1 MLHRRDYINQCE
13 STNMS
18 QLSILRILPLIVLIT
33 PLTANAVT
41 TAAPILPMS
50 LGKQYNGSLIPSA
63 SNPQGEICYGLS
75 VEPETRITLK
85 VKTSGKG
92 IVKFAL
98 YDRSKGL
105 RFFHND
111 VSNKS
116 ADNDSRFSF
125 PTIGDVSQ
133 LCLTTSNL
141 ARGQQYNF
149 IATAKSGRKTK
160 SRLALR
166 QIDPNTAKTASSQLK
181 QLSDTP
187 SSLVQ
192 LPTPP
197 PTATPPATP
206 AAPVA
211 SPPPP
216 PVGEPYCYVGT
227 WQVADLNPYWLPLVQ
242 SFTQA
247 KVTDPQMLGYGK
259 ITINKDGYI
268 FFEAFDLEQRYTLKS
283 KETGAKIDRIGMGLS
298 GNASARFQVNPDSTL
313 TFNNQNY
320 QRLTTKVNLGSN
332 LKLSGDRLFTLF
344 GDRDLPPAKSQYK
357 CVDRDN
363 ITLRISLPAGQK
375 SISISLKRIN

>member
-1 MLHRRDYINQCE
+1 
-13 STNMS
+13 MS
-18 QLSILRILPLIVLIT
+18 QLTILRILPLIVLMT
-33 PLTANAVT
+33 PLTAIAVT
-41 TAAPILPMS
+41 TAAPIVPMT
-50 LGKQYNGSLIPSA
+50 LGKEYTGSLIPS
-63 SNPQGEICYGLS
+63 SRNPNGEVCYGLS

-98 YDRSKGL
+98 YDKAKGL

-111 VSNKS
+111 VSNKL

-149 IATAKSGRKTK
+149 IATAKSRRKTK

-166 QIDPNTAKTASSQLK
+166 LVAPNLPKTAASKSQSSG
-181 QLSDTP
+181 SA

-192 LPTPP
+192 NPTPP
-197 PTATPPATP
+197 PVKTPSLAQNPPPPPVKTPATP
-206 AAPVA
+206 A
-211 SPPPP
+211 PPPA

-227 WQVADLNPYWLPLVQ
+227 WQVADLSPYWLPLVQ
-242 SFTQA
+242 TFTQA

-259 ITINKDGYI
+259 LTIHRDGYI
-268 FFEAFDLEQRYTLKS
+268 SFEAFDLEQRYTLQS
-283 KETGAKIDRIGMGLS
+283 KDTGAKIDRVGLGLA
-298 GNASARFQVNPDSTL
+298 GNADARFQVNPDSTL

-320 QRLTTKVNLGSN
+320 RRLTTKVNLGSN
-332 LKLSGDRLFTLF
+332 VKLSGDRLFTIF
-344 GDRDLPPAKSQYK
+344 GDRDLPPTKSQYK
-357 CVDRDN
+357 CLDRDN
-363 ITLRISLPAGQK
+363 ITLRIFLPSSQK